1 MKKKKTKKQK
11 EQRGS
16 TSASRPLYR
25 EVPKH
30 RDNCRKSHI
39 TSAGSGSKQKN
50 KTAAVFCPESSC
62 WPLVE
67 TQRDLLFSL
76 LNFLL
81 FFLSLLLEVSLSAA
95 EQQQRQLNHR
105 PSARSSEQQL
115 VR

>member
-1 MKKKKTKKQK
+1 MKKKKTKKKK

-30 RDNCRKSHI
+30 RENCRKSHI

-76 LNFLL
+76 LNFV
-81 FFLSLLLEVSLSAA
+81 FFFFPSSWTFQFPPLDSSSASLTTVLPRGAA
-95 EQQQRQLNHR
+95 
-105 PSARSSEQQL
+105 SSS
-115 VR
+115 